1 MDYKEFLVQ
10 MRAAVQAKLGEDTEV
25 TISGLAKNNRQYVDS
40 MCLLPRGA
48 NISPAIYME
57 QYYEQY
63 QKGCSIEE
71 LAGGIAAAYSVC
83 GSRRAVDFS
92 FFTDFEKARHTIVC
106 KLINYEKNR
115 EILSRMPHREFHD
128 LAVVYYCKMEHEL
141 LGKGSIMVDNEHLK
155 IWGVTEDEIDR
166 LARENTVR
174 LLPYQIYNMETLLK
188 ETFGIDA
195 KGEMSQE
202 LPMYVLTN
210 TEKYLG
216 AVNIIYDSILD
227 AVAKQLEDDYFVLP
241 SSIHECIIIPAL
253 KDIRETEL
261 HRMVRDINRECVAD
275 EEVLGDTVYRY
286 DRAKGML
293 YATDCRS

>member
-1 MDYKEFLVQ
+1 
-10 MRAAVQAKLGEDTEV
+10 
-25 TISGLAKNNRQYVDS
+25 
-40 MCLLPRGA
+40 
-48 NISPAIYME
+48 
-57 QYYEQY
+57 
-63 QKGCSIEE
+63 
-71 LAGGIAAAYSVC
+71 
-83 GSRRAVDFS
+83 
-92 FFTDFEKARHTIVC
+92 
-106 KLINYEKNR
+106 
-115 EILSRMPHREFHD
+115 MPHREFHD